1 MVLYSSVNF
10 LNFTV
15 MKIFLVES
23 DIFDVRA
30 LRMGLE
36 EEIRGAV
43 YSFFKPEEMMM
54 YMDMQPDIII
64 YDKEFELSSKTDF
77 RKDVVQECLK
87 KNLPVNFKVISMVA
101 GLEEEIHS
109 IYEVEGVAVPT
120 IKLPITKDINQLLI
134 DTVKS
139 LKAL

>member
-1 MVLYSSVNF
+1 
-10 LNFTV
+10 

-23 DIFDVRA
+23 DIFDVRT
-30 LRMGLE
+30 LRLGLE
-36 EEIRGAV
+36 QELEGAV

-54 YMDMQPDIII
+54 YMDMQPDVII

-77 RKDVVQECLK
+77 RRDVVQACLK
-87 KNLPVNFKVISMVA
+87 KNLPINFKMISMVA

-109 IYEVEGVAVPT
+109 IYKVEDIAVPT
-120 IKLPITKDINQLLI
+120 IKLPITKDIDQEII
-134 DTVKS
+134 DAVKN